1 MEIDDFSGLLSGIS
15 DPETELVEGNLRDSG
30 RTINSQNARNPI
42 KNTQYNIK
50 HAGIQGYENT
60 RMQNEKQRTLGYRI
74 EEILRSL
81 VAPLK
86 RGRRIHMLP
95 L

>member
-1 MEIDDFSGLLSGIS
+1 MIFQGYFPGFQILSPSRWVVISGILA
-15 DPETELVEGNLRDSG
+15 PTV
-30 RTINSQNARNPI
+30 NSQNAGNPI

-74 EEILRSL
+74 EEIPRSL
-81 VAPLK
+81 VAPLP
-86 RGRRIHMLP
+86 RSRRIVL
-95 L
+95 LINNN